1 MLTAKDI
8 REQFLTF
15 FEARGHRRVAS
26 SPLIPGNDPTL
37 MFTNAGMNQFK
48 DYFTGSRPAPF
59 PTATSSQK
67 CVRAG
72 GKHNDLENVGFTARH
87 HTFFEM
93 LGNFSFGDYF
103 KKDACMYAW
112 DFVTN
117 YLKLDDTRLYPTVF
131 EKDDEAFEI
140 WRDIV
145 GVPENRIHRMGEKDN
160 FWAMGDTG
168 PCGPCSE
175 ILYDQ
180 GEGPGG
186 IWKDAD
192 IYSDADRYLEIWN
205 LVFMQY
211 ERHADGSMHPLPRP
225 SIDTGA
231 GLERMTALC
240 QQVYTNYDTDLFLP
254 IIHGIADQAG
264 KKYGTGSDIDVSL
277 RVIAD
282 HARASSFLITDN
294 VFPSND
300 GRGYV
305 LRRIMRRAI
314 RHGKKLGIEKP
325 FFAAVCD
332 SVISHMSDAYPEL
345 QTNRDTV
352 LNWVETEENT
362 FRQTLGRGLK
372 TLETVT
378 ADLKQNNSAT
388 IGGEVVFCLYD
399 QDGFPPDL
407 TVTIAA
413 EHAMGIYQQGFEAH
427 MERQRQR
434 GPASWKETNASL
446 TEMYTNMY
454 QALGGTRFVGYD
466 VTEAQGII
474 TGLTLEKSDDNNA
487 AVYTETTTARA
498 GDTVH
503 VVVDV
508 TPFYG
513 ESGGQVGDTVRM
525 ISSGGAELDV
535 LDTQKPHLDFP
546 VHICTVQKGFI
557 NIGDTVDLRV
567 DTQRRDRIRANHS
580 VTHLLHYAL
589 RSVLGDHVKQS
600 GSYVTPER
608 MRFDF
613 SHFKGLSAEEIRQV
627 EDVVNR
633 LVREN
638 AGITTDVL
646 SIEEARNRGAIMFF
660 GDKYGDVV
668 RMVSMGPSM
677 ELCGG
682 THARRTGDIGVARIV
697 SEGAVA
703 AGMRRIEMLTAQ
715 DAMTFTLDEHKV
727 LQEALAL
734 LHVPADQ
741 AGSRIEQLQA
751 DIKEREK
758 KIKELEQNIAR
769 SSTGDL
775 ESQVTRIGALQV
787 LATEVP
793 PMDGKALRDFAFEM
807 RDKIGD
813 DALVVLVSKT
823 AQDKVSIVVTAGSA
837 VAGTAVHAGNLMSK
851 LAPIVGGRGG
861 GRPDGAQGGGTDVQ
875 NVGTLLKQVPEL
887 LKA

>member
-15 FEARGHRRVAS
+15 FETRGHRRVAS

-48 DYFTGSRPAPF
+48 DYFTGARPAPF
-59 PTATSSQK
+59 PTAASSQK

-103 KKDACMYAW
+103 KKDACIYAW

-117 YLKLDDTRLYPTVF
+117 HLKLDDTRLYPTVF
-131 EKDDEAFEI
+131 EKDDEAFGI

-145 GVPENRIHRMGEKDN
+145 GVPEKRIHRMGEKDN

-264 KKYGTGSDIDVSL
+264 KKYGDADDTDVSL

-282 HARASSFLITDN
+282 HARASSFLISDN

-314 RHGKKLGIEKP
+314 RHGKKLGIEKA
-325 FFAAVCD
+325 FFASACD
-332 SVISHMSDAYPEL
+332 SVIDHMADVYPEL
-345 QTNRDTV
+345 KDNRDTV
-352 LNWVETEENT
+352 MNWVETEENT

-372 TLETVT
+372 TLETVI
-378 ADLKQNNSAT
+378 ADLKRGDKAT
-388 IGGEVVFCLYD
+388 IDGEVVFRLYD

-407 TVTIAA
+407 TATIAA
-413 EHAMGIYQQGFEAH
+413 EHDMDTDQQGFEHH
-427 MERQRQR
+427 MEQQRQR
-434 GPASWKETNASL
+434 GRASWKESNASL
-446 TEMYTNMY
+446 TEMYTGMY
-454 QALGGTRFVGYD
+454 QALGGTNFVGYD
-466 VTEAQGII
+466 VTEARGTV
-474 TGLTLEKSDDNNA
+474 TGLIAEKHDDNNET
-487 AVYTETTTARA
+487 VYAEVETVHA
-498 GDTVH
+498 GDRAH
-503 VVVDV
+503 VVVDT

-513 ESGGQVGDTVRM
+513 ESGGQVGDTGRM
-525 ISSGGAELDV
+525 TSSGAVLDV

-546 VHICTVQKGFI
+546 VHICTVEKGTLS
-557 NIGDTVDLRV
+557 IGDTVDLQV
-567 DTQRRDRIRANHS
+567 DVQRRDRIRANHS

-613 SHFKGLSAEEIRQV
+613 SHFKGLTADEIRRV
-627 EDVVNR
+627 EDLVNR

-638 AGITTDVL
+638 AEITTDVL
-646 SIEEARNRGAIMFF
+646 SIGEARDRGAIMFF

-682 THARRTGDIGVARIV
+682 THARRTGDIGLARIAA
-697 SEGAVA
+697 EGAVA

-715 DAMTFTLDEHKV
+715 DAMTFTLEEHRI
-727 LQEALAL
+727 LQDALTL

-741 AGSRIEQLQA
+741 AAPRIEQLFA
-751 DIKEREK
+751 DIKDREK

-775 ESQVTRIGALQV
+775 SSQVRTIGALQV
-787 LATEVP
+787 LAAEVP
-793 PMDGKALRDFAFEM
+793 SMDGKALRDFAFEM

-823 AQDKVSIVVTAGSA
+823 TQDKVSIVVTAGTA
-837 VAGTAVHAGNLMSK
+837 VAGSAVHAGKLMSR

-875 NVGTLLKQVPEL
+875 KIDELLAQVPEL

>member
-15 FEARGHRRVAS
+15 FEERGHRRVSS

-48 DYFTGSRPAPF
+48 DYFTGARPAPF
-59 PTATSSQK
+59 ATATSSQK

-103 KKDACMYAW
+103 KKEACIYAW
-112 DFVTN
+112 DFVTKN
-117 YLKLDDTRLYPTVF
+117 LKLDDTRLYPTVF

-145 GVPENRIHRMGEKDN
+145 GVPEKRIYRLGEKDN

-192 IYSDADRYLEIWN
+192 IYSDEDRYLEIWN

-211 ERHADGSMHPLPRP
+211 ERHADGSMHPLPKP

-240 QQVYTNYDTDLFLP
+240 QGVYTNYDTDLFLP
-254 IIHGIADQAG
+254 IIHHMADLAG
-264 KKYGTGSDIDVSL
+264 TSYGKADDVDVSL

-282 HARASSFLITDN
+282 HARATSFLITDN

-314 RHGKKLGIEKP
+314 RHGKKLGLEKP
-325 FFAAVCD
+325 FFTSMCD
-332 SVISHMSDAYPEL
+332 NVIGHMAEAYPEL
-345 QTNRDTV
+345 AESRDAV
-352 LNWVETEENT
+352 MNWVETEENT

-372 TLETVT
+372 TLETVIS
-378 ADLKQNNSAT
+378 DLKKQDSKT
-388 IGGEVVFCLYD
+388 IGGEVVFRLYD

-407 TVTIAA
+407 TGTIAA
-413 EHAMGIYQQGFEAH
+413 EHGMGIDEQGFENH
-427 MERQRQR
+427 MEQQRQR
-434 GPASWKETNASL
+434 GRASWKETDASL
-446 TEMYTNMY
+446 DELYNNMY
-454 QALGGTRFVGYD
+454 QSIGATTFVGYD
-466 VTEAQGII
+466 SIEAQGSI
-474 TGLTLEKSDDNNA
+474 TGLIIEKRDGDKVAYAQVEEAN
-487 AVYTETTTARA
+487 A

-503 VVVDV
+503 VMVDV

-513 ESGGQVGDTVRM
+513 ESGGQVGDTGTITAPEGTITVT
-525 ISSGGAELDV
+525 
-535 LDTQKPHLDFP
+535 DTQKPQLDCTM
-546 VHICTVQKGFI
+546 HICSVQQGSVKV
-557 NIGDTVDLRV
+557 GDTITLAVDAE
-567 DTQRRDRIRANHS
+567 RRDRIRANHS

-589 RSVLGDHVKQS
+589 REVLGDHVKQA

-613 SHFKGLSAEEIRQV
+613 SHFKGLSPDEIRQV
-627 EDVVNR
+627 EELVNR
-633 LVREN
+633 LARGNFE
-638 AGITTDVL
+638 ISTDVL
-646 SIEEARNRGAIMFF
+646 SIEEAKERGAIMFF

-668 RMVSMGPSM
+668 RMVSMGPSK

-682 THARRTGDIGVARIV
+682 THARRTGDIGVARIL

-703 AGMRRIEMLTAQ
+703 AGMRRIEVVTAH
-715 DAMTFTLDEHKV
+715 DAMSFTQDEHKA
-727 LQEALAL
+727 LHEALSL
-734 LHVPADQ
+734 LHIPPDQ
-741 AGSRIEQLQA
+741 IAAKIDQLFA
-751 DIKEREK
+751 DIKERDK
-758 KIKELEQNIAR
+758 KIKELEQEIAR

-775 ESQVTRIGALQV
+775 DSQVQEIGALKV
-787 LATEVP
+787 LAAEVP
-793 PMDGKALRDFAFEM
+793 PMDGKALRDFTFEM

-813 DALVVLVSKT
+813 DAVVVLVSKT
-823 AQDKVSIVVTAGSA
+823 TEDKASIVVAAGNAVAGSA
-837 VAGTAVHAGNLMSK
+837 VHAGKLMSK

-861 GRPDGAQGGGTDVQ
+861 GRPDGAQGGGTDV
-875 NVGTLLKQVPEL
+875 NKIAELIAQVPEI
-887 LKA
+887 LKEG